1 MEDWNA
7 LEAEYITTTISYRE
21 MAKKYGLNVAYISK
35 KGRRDRWV
43 EKRRKH
49 LEGVMAEALAADEQR
64 RVERITR
71 LRSTADLL
79 LDKVEQAISE
89 LDTKLCRQVEKEKQ
103 LEYDEES
110 PGKLAREHVTEKET
124 LLQVPGIIDRQGLR
138 QIASALRD
146 IRDIQFLKSE
156 QDTREQAARI
166 ALLEKQAD
174 RDAVN
179 AVEVVFAA
187 GEDGWN
193 E

>member
-7 LEAEYITTTISYRE
+7 IEAEYITTTISYRE
-21 MAKKYGLNVAYISK
+21 IARKYGLNLAYISK
-35 KGRRDRWV
+35 RGKRDGWV

-49 LEGVMAEALAADEQR
+49 QAGIMAEALAADEQR
-64 RVERITR
+64 RVERIAR
-71 LRSTADLL
+71 LRCTADLL
-79 LDKVEQAISE
+79 LEKVERAISE

-110 PGKLAREHVTEKET
+110 PGKLARERVTEKET

-146 IRDIQFLKSE
+146 IKEIQFLKSE
-156 QDTREQAARI
+156 QDAKEQAARI

-174 RDAVN
+174 RDTVN
-179 AVEVVFAA
+179 EVEVVFAA
-187 GEDGWN
+187 GEEAWN

>member
-89 LDTKLCRQVEKEKQ
+89 LDTKLCRQVVKEKQ
-103 LEYDEES
+103 LEYDVES

>member
-110 PGKLAREHVTEKET
+110 PGKLAREHVTEKEP

>member
-7 LEAEYITTTISYRE
+7 IEAEYITTTISYRQL
-21 MAKKYGLNVAYISK
+21 AKKYGLNVAYISK
-35 KGRRDRWV
+35 KGRREGWV

-49 LEGVMAEALAADEQR
+49 QAGIMAEALAVDEQR

-89 LDTKLCRQVEKEKQ
+89 LDTKLCRQVEKEKR
-103 LEYDEES
+103 LEYDKKR
-110 PGKLAREHVTEKET
+110 PGKLARERVTEKET
-124 LLQVPGIIDRQGLR
+124 LLQVPGIVDRQGLR

-146 IRDIQFLKSE
+146 IRDVQFLKAE

-174 RDAVN
+174 RDTVE

-187 GEDGWN
+187 GEEAWN

>member
-64 RVERITR
+64 RVERIAR

>member
-1 MEDWNA
+1 
-7 LEAEYITTTISYRE
+7 
-21 MAKKYGLNVAYISK
+21 
-35 KGRRDRWV
+35 
-43 EKRRKH
+43 
-49 LEGVMAEALAADEQR
+49 MAEALAADGER
-64 RVERITR
+64 RVERIAR

-103 LEYDEES
+103 LEYDKKR
-110 PGKLAREHVTEKET
+110 PGKLARERVTEKET

-156 QDTREQAARI
+156 QDAKEQAARI

>member
-110 PGKLAREHVTEKET
+110 PGKLTREHVTEKET

>member
-64 RVERITR
+64 RVERIAR

-174 RDAVN
+174 RDTVE

-187 GEDGWN
+187 GEEAWN